1 MEIRESREGD
11 VLVLAPDGSLAGTEE
26 TSALEVRLAAALKG
40 GTRLLVM
47 DCAGVGQMASTA
59 IRALLQ
65 TSRKLGRGQGRLVL
79 CRMNAKV
86 QKAFSVSGFDKD
98 FTVVATLE
106 EALQRVN
113 EPVCKAPL
121 QTAKARAANV
131 ADAAEAVASSSPA
144 VEQPPPSVPAGP
156 ALVAEPT
163 PAAEPARAAGPT
175 PQATADPREALAVAV
190 IELLGARV
198 LEPAAAPR
206 NVTPQRLDALADGIL
221 AALGSRA
228 F

>member
-98 FTVVATLE
+98 FTVVPTLD

-121 QTAKARAANV
+121 QTAKVRAAKV
-131 ADAAEAVASSSPA
+131 AAPF
-144 VEQPPPSVPAGP
+144 VPAGP
-156 ALVAEPT
+156 TPPAGVDPHQALAIALLDVLGVRVLES
-163 PAAEPARAAGPT
+163 AAGPS
-175 PQATADPREALAVAV
+175 D
-190 IELLGARV
+190 
-198 LEPAAAPR
+198 
-206 NVTPQRLDALADGIL
+206 VTPQRLDALADGIL

-228 F
+228 S

>member
-11 VLVLAPDGSLAGTEE
+11 VLVLAPDGSLAGMEE
-26 TSALEVRLAAALKG
+26 TSALEARLAAALKG

-47 DCAGVGQMASTA
+47 DCAGVGQMASSA

-98 FTVVATLE
+98 FTVVTTLE
-106 EALQRVN
+106 EALGRVT
-113 EPVCKAPL
+113 EPVGKAPS
-121 QTAKARAANV
+121 QTAKARAAKA

-144 VEQPPPSVPAGP
+144 AEQAPPFVPD
-156 ALVAEPT
+156 EPT
-163 PAAEPARAAGPT
+163 PTPPAG
-175 PQATADPREALAVAV
+175 ADPHEALALA
-190 IELLGARV
+190 LLDVLGVRV
-198 LEPAAAPR
+198 LEPAAGSSD
-206 NVTPQRLDALADGIL
+206 VTPQQLDALADGIL

-228 F
+228 S

>member
-26 TSALEVRLAAALKG
+26 TSALEARLAAALKG

-106 EALQRVN
+106 GALERVA
-113 EPVCKAPL
+113 EPVCKAPS
-121 QTAKARAANV
+121 QTARARAAKV
-131 ADAAEAVASSSPA
+131 AAPF
-144 VEQPPPSVPAGP
+144 VPAEPMPP
-156 ALVAEPT
+156 AGANPH
-163 PAAEPARAAGPT
+163 
-175 PQATADPREALAVAV
+175 EALAIALLSV
-190 IELLGARV
+190 LGARV
-198 LEPAAAPR
+198 LEPAAGPSDA
-206 NVTPQRLDALADGIL
+206 TPQRLEALADGIL
-221 AALGSRA
+221 AALRSRA
-228 F
+228 S

>member
-1 MEIRESREGD
+1 MEIRESKEGD

-26 TSALEVRLAAALKG
+26 TSALEARLAAALKG

-65 TSRKLGRGQGRLVL
+65 TSRKLGRAQGRLVL

-106 EALQRVN
+106 EALARVS
-113 EPVCKAPL
+113 EPVCKAPS
-121 QTAKARAANV
+121 QTVKARAAKV
-131 ADAAEAVASSSPA
+131 AA
-144 VEQPPPSVPAGP
+144 PSVPA
-156 ALVAEPT
+156 EPT
-163 PAAEPARAAGPT
+163 PPAG
-175 PQATADPREALAVAV
+175 ADPHEALAIA
-190 IELLGARV
+190 LLSV
-198 LEPAAAPR
+198 LGVRALEHAGGPSDA
-206 NVTPQRLDALADGIL
+206 TPPGLGALADGIL
-221 AALGSRA
+221 AALGNRPS
-228 F
+228 